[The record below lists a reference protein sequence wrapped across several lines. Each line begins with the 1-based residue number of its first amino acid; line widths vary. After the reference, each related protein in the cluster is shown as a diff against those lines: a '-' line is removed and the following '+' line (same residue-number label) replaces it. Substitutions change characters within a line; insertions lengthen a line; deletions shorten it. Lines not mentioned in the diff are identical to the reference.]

1 MPREDQGAF
10 HDRYRVIPRTLIF
23 LTSGD
28 SVLLLK
34 GKPTKRLWANLYNGI
49 GGHIERGEDALSA
62 AYRELQEETG
72 LSEVSLRLAG
82 VILIDAETDTGIGI
96 YVFRGEVAD
105 QPALE
110 SPEGTL
116 EWVEY
121 AQLNNISLV
130 EDLPLL
136 LPLVLNQDAQ
146 GARFFGIYRYN
157 EKNQLEVKFRLEDE
171 QP

>member
-1 MPREDQGAF
+1 MPKEDQGAF
-10 HDRYRVIPRTLIF
+10 HDRYKVIPRTLIF

-82 VILIDAETDTGIGI
+82 VILVDAEVDTGIGI

-105 QPALE
+105 RPALE

-116 EWVEY
+116 EWIEY
-121 AQLNNISLV
+121 AQLSRIPLV

-136 LPLVLNQDAQ
+136 LPLVMTQ
-146 GARFFGIYRYN
+146 GAAPVGFYGIYHYN
-157 EKNQLEVKFRLEDE
+157 ENNQLEVRFRYEDE